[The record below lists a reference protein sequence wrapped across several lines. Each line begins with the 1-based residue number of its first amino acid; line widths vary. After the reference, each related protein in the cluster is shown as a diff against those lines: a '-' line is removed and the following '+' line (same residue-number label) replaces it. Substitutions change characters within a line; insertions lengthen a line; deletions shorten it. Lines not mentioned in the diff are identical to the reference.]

1 MNVEV
6 SIVSENVMI
15 EIKNQ
20 EMKSSKEEK
29 WLYEMITGLL
39 DRLMAFIFLIATLPI
54 LITFAALIKIEDGG
68 PIFYFQ
74 NRIGKDGRSFV
85 VYKMRSMCV
94 DSTGNG
100 SVETEVNDPRITK
113 VGKVIRLTRIDEI
126 PQLLNILLGN
136 MKLIGP
142 RPLVLEQ
149 VIEYSDELPDF
160 MNRLAVKPGVTGWA
174 QVNGGNE
181 VTPEEKLRLDL
192 EYIENRGFSMYI
204 GIIFKTIWVVL
215 TGDGAR

>member
-1 MNVEV
+1 MEV